1 MASEEKDRYN
11 SNSLVRGLE
20 ILKMFNEEYP
30 TLSLAEIAQRL
41 GVSRTVPF
49 RLLYTLQSIGYL
61 HQDENTKRYKLT
73 PKVLELG
80 FAYLNTLQLPEISQ
94 PYLEQL
100 RDETGASSHLSI
112 LDGNEVVYIGSA
124 PTRGVAAINVNIGL
138 RLPAHATANGK
149 ILLAFQ
155 PKERLNQI
163 LYGSELK
170 PFTERTQTLIVDL
183 LQELESIREQGY
195 SITEGEHR
203 NGIRSVAAPIFERSG
218 EVLAAVNTVA
228 TESLFTDE
236 FIQKVAL
243 PKVQDIA
250 EKLSGFMGYSLSRS

>member
-1 MASEEKDRYN
+1 MASEEKEKDRYN

-20 ILKMFNEEYP
+20 ILKMFNEENP
-30 TLSLAEIAQRL
+30 TLSLVEIANKL

-49 RLLYTLQSIGYL
+49 RLLYTLQSLGYL
-61 HQDENTKRYKLT
+61 HQDEHTKRYKLT

-100 RDETGASSHLSI
+100 RDEIGTSCHLSI

-149 ILLAFQ
+149 VLLAFQ
-155 PKERLNQI
+155 TKERLNQI

-170 PFTERTQTLIVDL
+170 PFTERTQTLIIDL
-183 LQELESIREQGY
+183 LQQLEMIREQGY
-195 SITEGEHR
+195 AITEGEHQI
-203 NGIRSVAAPIFERSG
+203 GITSVAAPVFGRGG

-228 TESLFTDE
+228 SESLFTKD
-236 FIQKVAL
+236 FIQKVVL
-243 PKVQDIA
+243 HKVKDTA
-250 EKLSGFMGYSLSRS
+250 EKLSGFMGHTS